1 MIDEIVKNALEK
13 LDNDINNNDVDS
25 ITNKAIEEIEKVKP
39 RSFKR

>member
-25 ITNKAIEEIEKVKP
+25 ITKLLKK
-39 RSFKR
+39 

>member
-25 ITNKAIEEIEKVKP
+25 ITNK
-39 RSFKR
+39 SY

>member
-25 ITNKAIEEIEKVKP
+25 ITNKAIEEIEKGKT

>member
-25 ITNKAIEEIEKVKP
+25 PQIKLLKK
-39 RSFKR
+39 